1 VELSPSSEQK
11 PAAAQDSPSA
21 REHLRSLPYNQR
33 LVIGGASAV
42 LVVGSFVRFGLSGHA
57 LVGAILA
64 PTLVLLAAI
73 DLDRR
78 LIPDVIVLPA
88 LAGVLILQIAFYP
101 ADTLEWVLAMI
112 GAALFLFIPMLIS
125 PAAMGM
131 GDVKLAALLGAAL
144 GKSVVAALFVGL
156 LAGGAYGLVVF
167 AREGLAARRKA
178 IAFGPFLAFGGL
190 VILFF
195 GGH

>member
-1 VELSPSSEQK
+1 MELSPPSEQK
-11 PAAAQDSPSA
+11 PAAVQDRPSA

-101 ADTLEWVLAMI
+101 EDTLEWVLAMI

-167 AREGLAARRKA
+167 AREGLAARRKS

>member
-1 VELSPSSEQK
+1 MELSPPSEQK
-11 PAAAQDSPSA
+11 PAGVQDRPSA

-64 PTLVLLAAI
+64 PTLILLAAI

-101 ADTLEWVLAMI
+101 EDTLEWVLAMI

-167 AREGLAARRKA
+167 AREGLAARRKS

>member
-1 VELSPSSEQK
+1 VELSPPSEQK
-11 PAAAQDSPSA
+11 PAAVQDRPSA
-21 REHLRSLPYNQR
+21 RENFRSLPYNQR
-33 LVIGGASAV
+33 VVISGASAV
-42 LVVGSFVRFGLSGHA
+42 LVVGSFVRFGFSGHA

-88 LAGVLILQIAFYP
+88 LAAVLILQIAFYP
-101 ADTLEWVLAMI
+101 EHTLEWVLAMF

-144 GKSVVAALFVGL
+144 GKSVGAALFVGL

-178 IAFGPFLAFGGL
+178 IAFGPFLALGGL
-190 VILFF
+190 VVFF
-195 GGH
+195 LGGH

>member
-11 PAAAQDSPSA
+11 PAAVQDRPSA
-21 REHLRSLPYNQR
+21 REHLRSLPYNQL

-101 ADTLEWVLAMI
+101 EDTLEWVLAMI